1 MDCFSSWLP
10 GARKGITEPYSPV
23 LLKKANGY
31 PWISI
36 TGVKAKK
43 CYQGNVVRPIGSLL
57 CLGSLHMSSLLL
69 V

>member
-1 MDCFSSWLP
+1 M
-10 GARKGITEPYSPV
+10 RIIEPYSPAP
-23 LLKKANGY
+23 LQRANGY

-57 CLGSLHMSSLLL
+57 CLVSLPMSNILLF
-69 V
+69 